1 MVARFEWTR
10 SRRRRCGSFA
20 TWLSGSIS
28 WTKGR
33 PWPAFLEKAKASN
46 EGTSSGG
53 EGHGTVIITVV
64 TVGVMQMTVHQIVDV
79 VTVRNRFVATA
90 WAVNVVRV
98 MTRAFVFGCAGVRVG
113 V

>member
-46 EGTSSGG
+46 EGISSGS

-64 TVGVMQMTVHQIVDV
+64 AVGVMQMTIYQIVDV
-79 VTVRNRFVATA
+79 VAVRNCLVTTA
-90 WAVNVVRV
+90 WSMDMAC
-98 MTRAFVFGCAGVRVG
+98 FVTTTTMVGCTGVRVG
-113 V
+113 F